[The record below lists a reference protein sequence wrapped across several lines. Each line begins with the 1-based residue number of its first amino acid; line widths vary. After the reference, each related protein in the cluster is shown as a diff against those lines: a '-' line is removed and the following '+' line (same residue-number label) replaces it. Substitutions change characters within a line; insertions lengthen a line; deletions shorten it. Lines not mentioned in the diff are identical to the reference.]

1 MKREIFD
8 DILNEIRWGVVRL
21 LSRIGGWRD
30 IVCIGWIC
38 FGRSARYYDVTCRA
52 TTLRSDS
59 SRFEEICWL
68 MPILFR
74 SIWLGDGETFS
85 IVEGLGTATRL
96 RVVSLVRVLFER
108 GCQEVVRADGY
119 EERHEG
125 KVIHANY
132 SAAINEGLRRGTR
145 RKSLRSLG
153 DGLAVAAT

>member
-1 MKREIFD
+1 MGRGAI
-8 DILNEIRWGVVRL
+8 VVENRRL
-21 LSRIGGWRD
+21 
-30 IVCIGWIC
+30 
-38 FGRSARYYDVTCRA
+38 ARYCLYRLYLFWKKCSLLRCYMPSYDFEKWFIAIRRNLLTHA
-52 TTLRSDS
+52 DS
-59 SRFEEICWL
+59 IPFHLARW
-68 MPILFR
+68 R
-74 SIWLGDGETFS
+74 GTFS
-85 IVEGLGTATRL
+85 IVEGLGTATRS